1 MITYDIQY
9 FSDLNLYI
17 YLGIQYVSSNNISIN
32 PITLIKNN

>member
-17 YLGIQYVSSNNISIN
+17 YLGIQYVSSNNISFN
-32 PITLIKNN
+32 PKTLLTNN